1 MDYQPIDDEFAKDF
15 SEYTTLNE
23 WENEIFSHLQA
34 RRKTSVQEKLTREV
48 MTKIIADSDIP
59 IDDDMKEEIT
69 QIYYD
74 DFLDELEMN
83 QIPLELYCK
92 RSGHTEDEIYAD
104 KEQEAIK
111 TIQAQSVLHAVAAAE
126 KISITQEE
134 LNTELKNIAQEE
146 EEEAVSLRV
155 AYQIRQVKDQ
165 KEHPEKYPPPPPRVS
180 PKPKKKTFGQKMLDL
195 FPQRGDSGGE
205 VVRKSIFLFSAAVFL
220 VCVVLIVLY
229 FVDIFRADKMYD
241 DIGSAYH
248 ANFATQTTEL
258 TQPQPESEEPTEK
271 IYTLLPGA
279 ADLLA
284 MNSEINGWISIPGTK
299 VDYPVLHH
307 LDDEPGN
314 EYYLYRNVQKEDSKP
329 GSIFLDYRCS
339 FDDVGEDGTLQT
351 PNSDNL
357 IIYGH
362 NMRDLSMFG
371 TLKYYRTDEN
381 YYDEHPLISLNSN
394 YETYQ
399 YKIFGYFIAD
409 AEDTTDTRFDYWNAI
424 DFADETEFY
433 NYVNEVKRRTLRI
446 TNVDVKYGDQLL
458 TLSTCNNAFDT
469 ARLVI
474 VARRVRD
481 GEDPNERIAGSI
493 LNPNIK
499 WPNVYYLWNEK
510 TYNPDAPFAPYG

>member
-1 MDYQPIDDEFAKDF
+1 MQEEEKTAVTSAESSETPAPPETGGAERSRTVLPEEPETGSSEKGEAKSKTP
-15 SEYTTLNE
+15 SEPKDKIKAIRTTL
-23 WENEIFSHLQA
+23 FH
-34 RRKTSVQEKLTREV
+34 
-48 MTKIIADSDIP
+48 
-59 IDDDMKEEIT
+59 
-69 QIYYD
+69 
-74 DFLDELEMN
+74 
-83 QIPLELYCK
+83 
-92 RSGHTEDEIYAD
+92 
-104 KEQEAIK
+104 
-111 TIQAQSVLHAVAAAE
+111 
-126 KISITQEE
+126 
-134 LNTELKNIAQEE
+134 IAQEE

-229 FVDIFRADKMYD
+229 FVDIFRADKMYN

-284 MNSEINGWISIPGTK
+284 MNSEINGWISIPNTK

-351 PNSDNL
+351 P
-357 IIYGH
+357 
-362 NMRDLSMFG
+362 
-371 TLKYYRTDEN
+371 
-381 YYDEHPLISLNSN
+381 ISLPL
-394 YETYQ
+394 Q
-399 YKIFGYFIAD
+399 A
-409 AEDTTDTRFDYWNAI
+409 
-424 DFADETEFY
+424 
-433 NYVNEVKRRTLRI
+433 
-446 TNVDVKYGDQLL
+446 
-458 TLSTCNNAFDT
+458 
-469 ARLVI
+469 
-474 VARRVRD
+474 
-481 GEDPNERIAGSI
+481 
-493 LNPNIK
+493 
-499 WPNVYYLWNEK
+499 
-510 TYNPDAPFAPYG
+510 

>member
-1 MDYQPIDDEFAKDF
+1 MQEEEKTAVTSAESSETPAPPEAGEAERSQTVLPEEPETGSSEKGEAKSKTP
-15 SEYTTLNE
+15 SEPKDKIKAIRTTL
-23 WENEIFSHLQA
+23 FH
-34 RRKTSVQEKLTREV
+34 
-48 MTKIIADSDIP
+48 
-59 IDDDMKEEIT
+59 
-69 QIYYD
+69 
-74 DFLDELEMN
+74 
-83 QIPLELYCK
+83 
-92 RSGHTEDEIYAD
+92 
-104 KEQEAIK
+104 
-111 TIQAQSVLHAVAAAE
+111 
-126 KISITQEE
+126 
-134 LNTELKNIAQEE
+134 IAQEE

-165 KEHPEKYPPPPPRVS
+165 KEHPEKYPPPPPRVP

-284 MNSEINGWISIPGTK
+284 MNSEINGWISIPNTK

-314 EYYLYRNVQKEDSKP
+314 EYYLYRNMQKEDSKP

-409 AEDTTDTRFDYWNAI
+409 AGVANAHMPKRSALTLHFFLQI
-424 DFADETEFY
+424 FQSALGLRHSDFPVLKDGNAGGVIAAVFQFSQTVQQNLRTVPFAHISNNSTHLLCLTFVFMAAPHQTGAGSLHMHRVPND
-433 NYVNEVKRRTLRI
+433 RTLHIMATPHQVCLRNFYAI
-446 TNVDVKYGDQLL
+446 CQK
-458 TLSTCNNAFDT
+458 
-469 ARLVI
+469 I
-474 VARRVRD
+474 
-481 GEDPNERIAGSI
+481 
-493 LNPNIK
+493 
-499 WPNVYYLWNEK
+499 
-510 TYNPDAPFAPYG
+510 

>member
-1 MDYQPIDDEFAKDF
+1 MQEEEKTAVTSAESSETPAPPEAGGAERSRTVLPEEPETDSSEKGEAKSKTP
-15 SEYTTLNE
+15 SEPKDKIKAIRTTL
-23 WENEIFSHLQA
+23 FH
-34 RRKTSVQEKLTREV
+34 
-48 MTKIIADSDIP
+48 
-59 IDDDMKEEIT
+59 
-69 QIYYD
+69 
-74 DFLDELEMN
+74 
-83 QIPLELYCK
+83 
-92 RSGHTEDEIYAD
+92 
-104 KEQEAIK
+104 
-111 TIQAQSVLHAVAAAE
+111 
-126 KISITQEE
+126 
-134 LNTELKNIAQEE
+134 IAQEE

-165 KEHPEKYPPPPPRVS
+165 KEHPEKYPPPPPRVP

-258 TQPQPESEEPTEK
+258 TQPQPESEEPMEK

-493 LNPNIK
+493 PNPNIK

>member
-1 MDYQPIDDEFAKDF
+1 MLLEEPETDSSEKGEAKSKTP
-15 SEYTTLNE
+15 SEPKDKIKAIRTTL
-23 WENEIFSHLQA
+23 FH
-34 RRKTSVQEKLTREV
+34 
-48 MTKIIADSDIP
+48 
-59 IDDDMKEEIT
+59 
-69 QIYYD
+69 
-74 DFLDELEMN
+74 
-83 QIPLELYCK
+83 
-92 RSGHTEDEIYAD
+92 
-104 KEQEAIK
+104 
-111 TIQAQSVLHAVAAAE
+111 
-126 KISITQEE
+126 
-134 LNTELKNIAQEE
+134 IAQEE

-339 FDDVGEDGTLQT
+339 FDDVGEDAVRSAWSLSRMVKHIASIDELFETCDYITIHVPYMDSTKGMINKEAIDKMKDGVTLLNFARGELVDNKAVIEGLASGKVKHYVTDFPSAEIAGVDKVITIPHLGASTEESEENCAEMAVDQLMNYLENGNIVNSVNY
-351 PNSDNL
+351 PNCDLGEASGAARITVHHKNL
-357 IIYGH
+357 PNMIGQLTAILAADGH
-362 NMRDLSMFG
+362 NISNMLNKSKGEWAYSMFDMEKKAP
-371 TLKYYRTDEN
+371 TE
-381 YYDEHPLISLNSN
+381 
-394 YETYQ
+394 ETIKKMEQ
-399 YKIFGYFIAD
+399 
-409 AEDTTDTRFDYWNAI
+409 I
-424 DFADETEFY
+424 DG
-433 NYVNEVKRRTLRI
+433 VV
-446 TNVDVKYGDQLL
+446 
-458 TLSTCNNAFDT
+458 
-469 ARLVI
+469 
-474 VARRVRD
+474 RVRV
-481 GEDPNERIAGSI
+481 
-493 LNPNIK
+493 L
-499 WPNVYYLWNEK
+499 
-510 TYNPDAPFAPYG
+510 

>member
-1 MDYQPIDDEFAKDF
+1 M
-15 SEYTTLNE
+15 
-23 WENEIFSHLQA
+23 
-34 RRKTSVQEKLTREV
+34 
-48 MTKIIADSDIP
+48 
-59 IDDDMKEEIT
+59 
-69 QIYYD
+69 
-74 DFLDELEMN
+74 
-83 QIPLELYCK
+83 
-92 RSGHTEDEIYAD
+92 
-104 KEQEAIK
+104 
-111 TIQAQSVLHAVAAAE
+111 
-126 KISITQEE
+126 QEE
-134 LNTELKNIAQEE
+134 EKSAVTPKEAAVSSDAPADVSETAEEKTKGGSKAETEMEPQDKIRAIRTSLFHIAQEE

-165 KEHPEKYPPPPPRVS
+165 KEHPEKYPPPPPRVP
-180 PKPKKKTFGQKMLDL
+180 PKPKKKTAGQKLLGL
-195 FPQRGDSGGE
+195 FPQRGDPAGE

-220 VCVVLIVLY
+220 VCIVLIVLY
-229 FVDIFRADKMYD
+229 FVDILRADKMYE
-241 DIGSAYH
+241 DIGTNYH
-248 ANFATQTTEL
+248 ANLSAQTTTATPV
-258 TQPQPESEEPTEK
+258 TQLEEETPTEK

-279 ADLLA
+279 AELLA
-284 MNSEINGWISIPGTK
+284 MNDEINGWITIPDTK

-307 LDDEPGN
+307 LNDEPGN

-329 GSIFLDYRCS
+329 GSIFLDSRCS

-371 TLKYYRTDEN
+371 TLKYYRTEET
-381 YYDEHPLISLNSN
+381 YYDEHPIIQLNSN

-409 AEDTTDTRFDYWNAI
+409 AEDKTDTRFEYWNEI
-424 DFADETEFY
+424 NFSGEKEFY

-446 TNVDVKYGDQLL
+446 TNVDVTYGDQLL

-493 LNPNIK
+493 PNPNIK
-499 WPNVYYLWNEK
+499 WPNVYYLRHEK
-510 TYNPDAPFAPYG
+510 TYNPDAPFAPYGQGD

>member
-1 MDYQPIDDEFAKDF
+1 M
-15 SEYTTLNE
+15 
-23 WENEIFSHLQA
+23 
-34 RRKTSVQEKLTREV
+34 
-48 MTKIIADSDIP
+48 
-59 IDDDMKEEIT
+59 
-69 QIYYD
+69 
-74 DFLDELEMN
+74 
-83 QIPLELYCK
+83 
-92 RSGHTEDEIYAD
+92 
-104 KEQEAIK
+104 
-111 TIQAQSVLHAVAAAE
+111 
-126 KISITQEE
+126 
-134 LNTELKNIAQEE
+134 
-146 EEEAVSLRV
+146 
-155 AYQIRQVKDQ
+155 
-165 KEHPEKYPPPPPRVS
+165 
-180 PKPKKKTFGQKMLDL
+180 
-195 FPQRGDSGGE
+195 
-205 VVRKSIFLFSAAVFL
+205 
-220 VCVVLIVLY
+220 CVVLIVLY

-284 MNSEINGWISIPGTK
+284 MNSEINGWISIPSTK

-493 LNPNIK
+493 PNPNIK